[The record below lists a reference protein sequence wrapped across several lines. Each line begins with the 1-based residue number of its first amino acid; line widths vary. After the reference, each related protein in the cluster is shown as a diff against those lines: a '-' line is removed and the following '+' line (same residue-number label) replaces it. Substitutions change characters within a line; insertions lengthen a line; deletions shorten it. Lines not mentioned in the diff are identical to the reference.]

1 MALMW
6 MQSYMFFA
14 ELLRYK
20 LLLTQKS
27 EFLTKNVRKM
37 ANDVSFNQYVSAIDD
52 IQPFFRRV
60 VYAAACQIIYCVMLA
75 GGV

>member
-52 IQPFFRRV
+52 IQQDSVQP
-60 VYAAACQIIYCVMLA
+60 
-75 GGV
+75 